1 MCFSVLKSSIGKK
14 QVVAV
19 TGVMLIM
26 YLVLHL
32 AGNLLIYL
40 GPSTFNH
47 YAKTLAG
54 LRPWLYVIEV
64 ALFLVFITHIY
75 VTVLL
80 VLENIRAAGGRLT
93 RYHAAGSKGERSW
106 ATRMRTY
113 TGLFI
118 LVFVVWHVFD
128 FTLIDHDGARSIIGG
143 KSYGLY
149 GVVYNSF
156 LNPVHSILYIIAMLC
171 IGFHL
176 AHGVQSCVQTFGYNH
191 PKYSP
196 LIKKTGNW
204 FGFLIAVGF
213 SSIPLYVLI
222 NGAR

>member
-1 MCFSVLKSSIGKK
+1 MCFSLLKSSLGKK
-14 QVVAV
+14 QIVAV
-19 TGVMLIM
+19 TGLMLIV

-54 LRPWLYVIEV
+54 FRPWLYIIEV
-64 ALFLVFITHIY
+64 ALLLVFLTHIY

-80 VLENIRAAGGRLT
+80 VLENIRASNGPM
-93 RYHAAGSKGERSW
+93 RYQVANSKGERSW
-106 ATRMRTY
+106 ATRLRTY
-113 TGLFI
+113 SGLFI
-118 LVFVVWHVFD
+118 FAFIVWHIFD
-128 FTLIDHDGARSIIGG
+128 FTLIDHYGPRSVIGG

-156 LNPVHSILYIIAMLC
+156 LNPVHSILYIIAMLSV
-171 IGFHL
+171 GFHL
-176 AHGVQSCVQTFGYNH
+176 AHGVQSCVQSFGYNH

-196 LIKKTGNW
+196 MIRKIGNW
-204 FGFLIAVGF
+204 FGFLIAFGF
-213 SSIPLYVLI
+213 SSIPVYVLI